1 MLRGSGLAL
10 PEFSIAQEQAAVL
23 ARDLSDRAQDD
34 RALLALYRR
43 SGVRRRHSVLLE
55 TPAAGACQQSFY
67 QPASDN
73 SDRGPTTACR
83 MRRYDREALPL
94 ALAAC
99 QRALQSAR
107 IDATNISHL
116 VTASCTGFAAPGV
129 DLGLI
134 QQLGLR
140 NETVRTHVGFM
151 GCHAMMNALRV
162 AAAFATSDSESE
174 VLVCAVEL
182 CSLHQQYHPDAQQA
196 VANALFGDGA
206 AATIVS
212 SAANGDGDWELV
224 SQRSW
229 VLPDTAELMH
239 WSIGNHGFQ
248 MSVSPQVP
256 AIIRRQLG
264 ENLAPWLAEHGW
276 CAAEIGSWAIHPGG
290 PRILA
295 ACAAGAGFRD
305 ELLQPSR
312 DVLAQFGNMSSPTVL
327 FVLDQ
332 LAKQS
337 ARRPCV
343 MLAFGPG
350 LTIEAALLE

>member
-10 PEFSIAQEQAAVL
+10 PEFAIAQEHASVL
-23 ARDLSDRAQDD
+23 ARDLSSRAHDK
-34 RALLALYRR
+34 RGLVALYRR
-43 SGVRRRHSVLLE
+43 SGVRRRYSVLLE
-55 TPAAGACQQSFY
+55 TPSGGVCHQTFY
-67 QPASDN
+67 QPASDG

-99 QRALQSAR
+99 RRALQSAS
-107 IDATNISHL
+107 IDATKISHL

-134 QQLGLR
+134 EQLGLR
-140 NETVRTHVGFM
+140 NETVRTHIGFM

-162 AAAFATSDSESE
+162 AAAFATSAAESH

-196 VANALFGDGA
+196 VANALFSDGA
-206 AATIVS
+206 AATVVS
-212 SAANGDGDWELV
+212 SVENREGDWELV

-229 VLPDTAELMH
+229 VLSGTAELMQ
-239 WSIGNHGFQ
+239 WSIGDHGFQ

-256 AIIRRQLG
+256 ATIREQLG
-264 ENLAPWLAEHGW
+264 ETLEPWLAEHGW
-276 CAAEIGSWAIHPGG
+276 SAAEIGSWAIHPGG
-290 PRILA
+290 PRILG
-295 ACAAGAGFRD
+295 ACAEGAGFAA